1 MNTNSESSTIRMTGM
16 TVKQLI
22 EMLTSLSAECQEWE
36 ISCCG
41 CSDFWLHLCGAE
53 KTEVFPREGMPKQM
67 QACFLNTAPRIVAG
81 YGLPQTVLREL

>member
-22 EMLTSLSAECQEWE
+22 EMLTSLSTECQEWE

-53 KTEVFPREGMPKQM
+53 KTV
-67 QACFLNTAPRIVAG
+67 
-81 YGLPQTVLREL
+81 VLDTEEIIK